1 MKTCLLQ
8 QSANELPPDY
18 KFNGIDVVKFICS
31 FLVCMGHIRPIAF
44 EIFGSENLQNYIN
57 FVLQNYFGRIAV
69 PFYFAASGFLLYRKM
84 SFDNLNTERIKNYCF
99 KIFRLLGTWTFLLFV
114 GSKVHLWY
122 LGALVLAVIILSM
135 LIKKKIPLNYILIIS
150 IALYTIGLLGDSY
163 YGFIEP
169 LKKHFLLKVI
179 IVGYENIFY
188 TTRNGV
194 FFGFIYVLIGALFSQ
209 KPIRLNSKI
218 AVIGL
223 IISIFMMYLELYLLR
238 TYSHPKDFNML
249 ISLLPVT
256 FFLFYI
262 ASHIKINN
270 TQTCRS
276 LRIIG
281 EVIFFTHNLINFF
294 VEIAI
299 KMVSKF
305 AGIDISPFQFLIT
318 VSCATILG
326 VIIDRLMKK
335 ESFNWLKYLFA

>member
-1 MKTCLLQ
+1 MKSYLLE
-8 QSANELPPDY
+8 QSANDLPEDY
-18 KFNGIDVVKFICS
+18 KFNGIDVVKFICAI
-31 FLVCMGHIRPIAF
+31 LVCMVHIRPINF
-44 EIFGSENLQNYIN
+44 EIFDNESFTNCIN
-57 FVLQNYFGRIAV
+57 FGLRTWLGRIAV

-114 GSKVHLWY
+114 GIQEHLWY

-194 FFGFIYVLIGALFSQ
+194 FFGFIYVLIGALFAQ
-209 KPIRLNSKI
+209 KRISLNSKI
-218 AVIGL
+218 AVIGFIL
-223 IISIFMMYLELYLLR
+223 SMFMMYLELYLLR

-262 ASHIKINN
+262 ASHISINN
-270 TQTCRS
+270 TQICKS
-276 LRIIG
+276 LRVIG
-281 EVIFFTHNLINFF
+281 EVIFFTHFLINDC
-294 VEIAI
+294 VKMAIA
-299 KMVSKF
+299 MVSKF
-305 AGIDISPFQFLIT
+305 AGIDLSPFQFLIT

-326 VIIDRLMKK
+326 IIIDRLMKK